1 MQKAAA
7 CWNDMQDNENEKNR
21 SNAKE
26 VSGAEIFL
34 RRMYGKRKN
43 VLEISE
49 TRYYNKEEILL
60 QKVQEGCVRNIFICT
75 RRESLR
81 LCRGKKFPW
90 IL

>member
-34 RRMYGKRKN
+34 RRMYGKRKK

-49 TRYYNKEEILL
+49 TRY
-60 QKVQEGCVRNIFICT
+60 
-75 RRESLR
+75 
-81 LCRGKKFPW
+81 
-90 IL
+90 